1 MAAHASSDA
10 GSGWLS
16 NHYVRIYLTL
26 LVLLAVSIM
35 GPVLAPRLG
44 EARVPVVGLRVSTF
58 VMLVTAFGIAVV
70 KAWLVI
76 KHFMHLSIERPI
88 AKWFLAASVLL
99 LALFW
104 GGIAPDVQN
113 HSGANWENV
122 AAQAAVERGI
132 PEVAHEEDAE
142 HGEAA
147 GGGAGAG
154 HVEEAR
160 HAEDAGY
167 GADAGHGSAAP
178 RPSEAG
184 LVPSSKSNA
193 SLLPGGYNFT
203 HLAFWSVVG
212 LVAVG
217 TNAVAIMLSIGA
229 GLLVFETLKG
239 LRERRRA

>member
-1 MAAHASSDA
+1 MAASSDPNA
-10 GSGWLS
+10 GWLS
-16 NHYVRIYLTL
+16 NHYVRVYLTL
-26 LVLLAVSIM
+26 LALLAVSIV
-35 GPVLAPRLG
+35 GPVVAPRLG
-44 EARVPVVGLRVSTF
+44 EAEVPVVGLRVSTF

-132 PEVAHEEDAE
+132 PEVAHAEEAG
-142 HGEAA
+142 HGEE
-147 GGGAGAG
+147 AG
-154 HVEEAR
+154 HAEEAG
-160 HAEDAGY
+160 HGE
-167 GADAGHGSAAP
+167 DAGHGAASVK
-178 RPSEAG
+178 PSEAG
-184 LVPSSKSNA
+184 LVPEAKSNDN
-193 SLLPGGYNFT
+193 LLPGGYNFT
-203 HLAFWSVVG
+203 HVAFWSVVG

-217 TNAVAIMLSIGA
+217 TNAVAIMLSVGA
-229 GLLVFETLKG
+229 GLLVWETLKG

>member
-1 MAAHASSDA
+1 MAAHTDDNA
-10 GSGWLS
+10 GWLS

-44 EARVPVVGLRVSTF
+44 EAQVPLVGLRVSTF
-58 VMLVTAFGIAVV
+58 VMLITAFGIAVV

-122 AAQAAVERGI
+122 AAQAAVARGI
-132 PEVAHEEDAE
+132 PEVAHEEDSEHGEEAGAE

-147 GGGAGAG
+147 EAAGAE
-154 HVEEAR
+154 H
-160 HAEDAGY
+160 DQ
-167 GADAGHGSAAP
+167 ADAGHGVAAG
-178 RPSEAG
+178 RGSEAG

-203 HLAFWSVVG
+203 HVAFWSVVG